1 MKKII
6 IKTFAFA
13 LFILLCMSNKI
24 KAFIDEPGLS
34 GGGSNNIVTL
44 QVNEPY
50 TTTLTYGNSK
60 SFQISLNSTER
71 YYVVETWGSA
81 DTKLT
86 ISGGIYQNGYITDL
100 NSGVDSNAHIEILST
115 GTNNSPSTTY
125 ISLSLETNSQVKE
138 TTLIVRE
145 ETASIYAFNYGKND
159 ANTTNMVDYPYD
171 ALNTNYNASKY
182 LNKTS
187 SHVAENDV
195 RNMPRYDSEILL
207 IFGHGLESLGE
218 GGQGMVFLG
227 NSCLGA
233 IDYLDITTPNTKFAF
248 FGGCETANPNATMNI
263 SSVAVDYG
271 GAKCSLGFVD
281 SITTKGLKVFTKH
294 FFNKIEAGS
303 TIYKAAEYAVSKT
316 RFWYTRM
323 NRYTIY
329 GDGNI
334 TLIPASTASPC
345 TAGVVDLSMFDEFQ
359 DRNLSLTFGFNQITE
374 HYTRQ
379 YYEYNGYLTTDY
391 YQFQYDDEGNMIEA
405 EHSGCYFNENNVLP
419 ILITSTPTPS
429 IASIGGD
436 VYTTL
441 VNTETHIVYH
451 TIDNVSTPIEIK
463 YCDYTDSETN
473 IIFRKVFCTNLY
485 SGADIDYEA
494 LLEA

>member
-13 LFILLCMSNKI
+13 LFILLCMSSKI

-50 TTTLTYGNSK
+50 TITYGNSK

-115 GTNNSPSTTY
+115 GTYNSPSTTY

-159 ANTTNMVDYPYD
+159 ADTTSIVDYPYD

-187 SHVAENDV
+187 THVAENDV

-207 IFGHGLESLGE
+207 IFGHGLESLGA
-218 GGQGMVFLG
+218 GGQGMVFLED
-227 NSCLGA
+227 SCLGA
-233 IDYLDITTPNTKFAF
+233 IDYFDITTPNTKFAF
-248 FGGCETANPNATMNI
+248 FGGCKTANPNATMNI

-271 GAKCSLGFVD
+271 GAKCSLGFVE
-281 SITTKGLKVFTKH
+281 SISI
-294 FFNKIEAGS
+294 FFA
-303 TIYKAAEYAVSKT
+303 
-316 RFWYTRM
+316 
-323 NRYTIY
+323 
-329 GDGNI
+329 
-334 TLIPASTASPC
+334 TLS
-345 TAGVVDLSMFDEFQ
+345 
-359 DRNLSLTFGFNQITE
+359 
-374 HYTRQ
+374 
-379 YYEYNGYLTTDY
+379 
-391 YQFQYDDEGNMIEA
+391 
-405 EHSGCYFNENNVLP
+405 
-419 ILITSTPTPS
+419 
-429 IASIGGD
+429 
-436 VYTTL
+436 
-441 VNTETHIVYH
+441 
-451 TIDNVSTPIEIK
+451 
-463 YCDYTDSETN
+463 
-473 IIFRKVFCTNLY
+473 
-485 SGADIDYEA
+485 
-494 LLEA
+494 